1 MDLPERIGIDPAIR
15 GGAPVV
21 AGTRIPVYAVV
32 ELAAAGK
39 RFDEIRRDHYPSLKE
54 EDIRACLEYAA
65 RVLKDEH
72 LHAA

>member
-1 MDLPERIGIDPAIR
+1 MDLPDRIAIDPAVR

-21 AGTRIPVYAVV
+21 AGTRIPVHAVV
-32 ELAAAGK
+32 EVAAAGK
-39 RFDEIRRDHYPSLKE
+39 RFDEIRRDYYPTLTD

-65 RVLKDEH
+65 RVLKEED